1 MWRQVK
7 LKEKWNVIEFDL
19 KNVSVKKHK
28 ETKKGFISFKS
39 IIFVKNMFCLSF
51 SPIAKLWSRKKVTFE
66 VFVFWRYS
74 RTLKTNLEKSEIA
87 GIGVL
92 KGVQVAACGIR
103 CIDLN
108 NDTLKIWVTHFSY
121 NEKLKEEIIIRL

>member
-7 LKEKWNVIEFDL
+7 LKEKWNVIESDL

-74 RTLKTNLEKSEIA
+74 RTLKTNLEKSDIA

-92 KGVQVAACGIR
+92 KGVQVAACGMR

-108 NDTLKIWVTHFSY
+108 NDTLKIWVTHFS
-121 NEKLKEEIIIRL
+121 